1 MGRDGWGQHWHP
13 AQTWPPGAASSTW
26 KRRCLRLICTRCH
39 MDWMHLAFGFLWPE
53 STCEDAHEFEQAPE
67 GDGEQMGNLKG
78 RAVTQLDLC
87 LKHHSDCILEGGFED
102 GKFLGKETSE
112 RSLVQ
117 VRNSNGLRKW
127 WIWYLKS
134 RRGRLDDSLALWVKE
149 REVIRMAPRFLT
161 SAAPWEVI
169 ASQQRLINPRTL
181 T

>member
-13 AQTWPPGAASSTW
+13 AQTWLPGAASSTW
-26 KRRCLRLICTRCH
+26 KRGAFVWFAQGATWMDAFSIWLSLTREH
-39 MDWMHLAFGFLWPE
+39 MRGCSWVWTGPWRWWGANG
-53 STCEDAHEFEQAPE
+53 EFKRQSS
-67 GDGEQMGNLKG
+67 D
-78 RAVTQLDLC
+78 TDLC

-127 WIWYLKS
+127 WIWYLKG
-134 RRGRLDDSLALWVKE
+134 RRGRLDDRLALWVKE